1 MFSKL
6 KKSQSEGFTI
16 IEVMIVLA
24 IAALILLI
32 VFLAIPALQRTS
44 RNTQRKSGV
53 ASLTGN
59 LNNAITD
66 AGGGNVTAAM
76 VATAASNTQFGYTPY
91 TGHVYF
97 NLQAVVPAG
106 IVAASTVPAANVVT
120 TEDVNIYQ
128 GRTCTS
134 ANAVPVAGNG
144 RQFAV
149 VYGVENAAGN
159 GTLECQTS

>member
-1 MFSKL
+1 MLNKL
-6 KKSQSEGFTI
+6 KKPNNKGFTI

-66 AGGGNVTAAM
+66 AGGGNVTAGM
-76 VATAASNTQFGYTPY
+76 VTTASSNTNFGYTPY

-97 NLQAVVPAG
+97 NGSATVPTG
-106 IVAASTVPAANVVT
+106 IVASSTASAANVVT
-120 TEDVNIYQ
+120 TEDINVYQ
-128 GRTCTS
+128 GFTCSS
-134 ANAVPVAGNG
+134 ANAVPVAGTG

-149 VYGVENAAGN
+149 VYGVENATGN
-159 GTLECQTS
+159 GTLECQSD

>member
-1 MFSKL
+1 MLSKL
-6 KKSQSEGFTI
+6 KKSNNEGFTI

-32 VFLAIPALQRTS
+32 VFLAIPALQRNS
-44 RNTQRKSGV
+44 RNTQRRSGV
-53 ASLTGN
+53 ANFTGN

-76 VATAASNTQFGYTPY
+76 VATATSNTNYSYTPF
-91 TGHVYF
+91 TGHVYW
-97 NLQAVVPAG
+97 NAAAVVPTN
-106 IVAASTVPAANVVT
+106 IVVASTAPAANVVT
-120 TEDVNIYQ
+120 TEDVNVYA
-128 GRTCTS
+128 GHTCAS
-134 ANAVPVAGNG
+134 ANAVPTVGTA

-159 GTLECQTS
+159 GTLECQVD